1 MAGGWLTV
9 CWQNLHLP
17 QTVRILYAS
26 GQASCF
32 VRQWLTLK
40 WRLWFLDTVFKKD
53 LTVGERRCYSGGM
66 TENGSGILSSVIPEL
81 SQGKDPNSFISTTNF
96 PPIHLQV
103 LLVCTLT
110 SQTYNQDVSATIHM
124 LVPQDL
130 LCDPNLSPTFSSGCF
145 LSRPQ
150 VSLRSPSCIPTHFLP
165 EVIVKFVLHTTPNFW
180 YWTTALLLQLLLVWV
195 TWCSTSTWHLS
206 PFPRGCLNSVSF
218 KMLRMKVQSPSQ
230 RESGSWFSVVA
241 ITQECNYVLKDITQN
256 RSTTH
261 F

>member
-1 MAGGWLTV
+1 M
-9 CWQNLHLP
+9 
-17 QTVRILYAS
+17 
-26 GQASCF
+26 
-32 VRQWLTLK
+32 
-40 WRLWFLDTVFKKD
+40 
-53 LTVGERRCYSGGM
+53 GERRCYSGGM

-81 SQGKDPNSFISTTNF
+81 SQGKDPNSFISTSNF

-165 EVIVKFVLHTTPNFW
+165 EVIAKFVLHTGSSF
-180 YWTTALLLQLLLVWV
+180 AIAVG
-195 TWCSTSTWHLS
+195 LS
-206 PFPRGCLNSVSF
+206 DLMFCIY
-218 KMLRMKVQSPSQ
+218 MTSPSI
-230 RESGSWFSVVA
+230 STGLSKFCL
-241 ITQECNYVLKDITQN
+241 IQN
-256 RSTTH
+256 VTDEGPKSKSEGIGELILSRCHHSRV
-261 F
+261 